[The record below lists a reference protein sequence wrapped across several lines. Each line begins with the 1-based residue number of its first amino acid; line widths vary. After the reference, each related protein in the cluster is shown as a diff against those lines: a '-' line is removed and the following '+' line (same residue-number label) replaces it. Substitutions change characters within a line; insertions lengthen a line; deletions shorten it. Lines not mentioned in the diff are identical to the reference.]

1 MKPSVA
7 YKAGE
12 SFKKISKCFQL
23 TISSARNGI
32 KKIAFKG
39 NCENQQNIIEQENF
53 QEKNMS
59 GGQKKGGGHMM
70 VKEAAGR
77 LG

>member
-1 MKPSVA
+1 MA
-7 YKAGE
+7 
-12 SFKKISKCFQL
+12 L
-23 TISSARNGI
+23 
-32 KKIAFKG
+32 KIAFKG

-53 QEKNMS
+53 QEKKHVWWA
-59 GGQKKGGGHMM
+59 KKGRGGHMM